1 MEIVH
6 LVSSGGLGGTESS
19 VLEMI
24 GSVRDAHPSWT
35 LRAVAPED
43 GLFVERLVAAGIP
56 VEVMPFP
63 PTLARLGEAGLPE
76 SRAGRAQLAATLI
89 AAAPGALAYAR
100 RLRAATSGAD
110 VIHAHGFK
118 MQVLSAVSRRSR
130 TRLVWH
136 LHDYVG
142 TRPASGRLLRAL
154 SGRCAVAIA
163 NSRSVA
169 ADART
174 TCGDGIEIAT
184 MFNAVNL
191 ARFHPRGDRLDL
203 DAMGSASEPA
213 AGTLKIGLVAT
224 FARWK
229 GHATFLEALSRLP
242 AALPVRGYV
251 IGGAAYQTA
260 ASQYSEGALREL
272 ASGWNLGDRVVF
284 TGAAERA
291 DAAIRALDIV
301 VHASTR
307 PEPFGMVIAEA
318 MACGRPVVISRAGG
332 AAELV
337 QDEVDGISHVPGDAG
352 SLADA
357 IVRLA
362 SAPELRARLGVA
374 ARASAERLF
383 DRSRLA
389 SDLAPFYTGR
399 AA

>member
-6 LVSSGGLGGTESS
+6 LVSSGRLGGTESS

-35 LRAVAPED
+35 LRAIAPED
-43 GLFVERLVAAGIP
+43 GVFVERLMASGIP

-63 PTLARLGEAGLPE
+63 PRLARLGEVGLAE
-76 SRAGRAQLAATLI
+76 SRAGRAQLAVRLTGS
-89 AAAPGALAYAR
+89 APGALAYAR
-100 RLRAATSGAD
+100 RLRAATSSAD

-118 MQVLSAVSRRSR
+118 MQVLSALSRRKR
-130 TRLVWH
+130 TRLLWH
-136 LHDYVG
+136 LHDYLG
-142 TRPASGRLLRAL
+142 ARPASGRLLRAL

-163 NSRSVA
+163 NSHSVA

-174 TCGDGIEIAT
+174 TCGERIEIAT
-184 MFNAVNL
+184 MYNAVDL
-191 ARFHPRGDRLDL
+191 ARFHPRGDFLDL
-203 DAMGSASEPA
+203 DAMGA
-213 AGTLKIGLVAT
+213 AFQVAPGTLRIGLVAT

-242 AALPVRGYV
+242 AELPVRGYV
-251 IGGAAYQTA
+251 IGGAAYQTV
-260 ASQYSEGALREL
+260 ASQHSEATLREL
-272 ASGWNLGDRVVF
+272 ASRWNLGDRVVF
-284 TGAAERA
+284 TGAADRV

-301 VHASTR
+301 VHASTQ

-337 QDEVDGISHVPGDAG
+337 QDDVDGISHVPGDAG

-357 IVRLA
+357 IARLA
-362 SAPELRARLGVA
+362 SSPDLRARLGVA

-389 SDLAPFYTGR
+389 TDLAPLYTGR